1 MNKDS
6 TKSKSNCSICSKIKK
21 DRVEV
26 LFGDFVYKEQQANK
40 IKCQACRQEFEVV
53 KENEFE
59 LKNFAKKFLI

>member
-6 TKSKSNCSICSKIKK
+6 TKSKSNCSICSRINK
-21 DRVEV
+21 DRVE
-26 LFGDFVYKEQQANK
+26 LSCGEFVYKEQQQNK
-40 IKCQACRQEFEVV
+40 IKCQTCRQQFEVV